1 MDKGYKRIRAKWSN
15 GDGKFETSWSIKWI
29 IESFNR
35 KYEAQYTIE
44 DLSDY
49 FFTRYDV
56 LHCEMKDGKQ
66 MMFPGN
72 CGGADKR
79 ADRCW
84 AVKY

>member
-1 MDKGYKRIRAKWSN
+1 MEKGYKRIRAKWSN
-15 GDGKFETSWSIKWI
+15 GYGKFNTSWSIKSI
-29 IESFNR
+29 VAAFNN
-35 KYEAQYTIE
+35 KYDAQYTIE

-66 MMFPGN
+66 MTFS
-72 CGGADKR
+72 GGISMADKR
-79 ADRCW
+79 PDRCW